1 MARYEDIL
9 NYKSTAELENGL
21 LKNNCGLENN
31 EELEKVERVI
41 TNYKL
46 AKLYLNQT
54 EMKFTVDYY
63 LNIHKILFE
72 DIYPFAGQIRDEVIE
87 KNIPF
92 CLPNFIYFNLKD
104 TLEKA
109 RKLVIRINNEEK
121 LVDVLTYLYSELD
134 IIHPFREG
142 NGRVEREFLRQYV
155 NYVSQYIS
163 FGKYSLDYSNISANE
178 KDGLIQALTIAGA
191 TCELDPLK
199 EYLRKMI
206 VRTDIEKENSVRKN
220 RNYLNIYK
228 KTRDK

>member
-1 MARYEDIL
+1 MARYEDIV
-9 NYKSTAELENGL
+9 NYKSTTELENGL
-21 LKNNCGLENN
+21 LKNNFGLEDR
-31 EELEKVERVI
+31 EELEQAERLI

-46 AKLYLNQT
+46 AKLYLNRT

-72 DIYPFAGQIRDEVIE
+72 DIYPFAGQIRNEVIE
-87 KNIPF
+87 KNLPF
-92 CLPNFIYFNLKD
+92 CLPNFIYSNLKD

-109 RKLVIRINNEEK
+109 RKLAIRINNEEG

-134 IIHPFREG
+134 MIHPFREG

-191 TCELDPLK
+191 TRELQPLK
-199 EYLRKMI
+199 EYLRKML
-206 VRTDIEKENSVRKN
+206 VRTDIEKDNRVRK
-220 RNYLNIYK
+220 
-228 KTRDK
+228 